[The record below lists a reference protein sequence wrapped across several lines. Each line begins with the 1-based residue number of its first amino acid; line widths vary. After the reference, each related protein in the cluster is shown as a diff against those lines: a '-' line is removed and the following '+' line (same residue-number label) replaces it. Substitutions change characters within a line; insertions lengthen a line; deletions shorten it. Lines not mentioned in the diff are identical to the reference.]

1 MLNWIRGLFTRLD
14 RGDAA
19 AERIA
24 VALEQMAGDVEA
36 ARDALRGRLGIE
48 AVEPAGVLA
57 NVEEP
62 ARNGRRKVSV

>member
-1 MLNWIRGLFTRLD
+1 MLSWLKSLFTRLD

-48 AVEPAGVLA
+48 AEPAGVLA

>member
-1 MLNWIRGLFTRLD
+1 MLNWIKSLFTRLD

-24 VALEQMAGDVEA
+24 VALEQMAGDIEA
-36 ARDALRGRLGIE
+36 ARDQLRNRLGIE
-48 AVEPAGVLA
+48 AEPAGVLA

-62 ARNGRRKVSV
+62 ARNGRRKASV